1 MTLYQ
6 YKAIDQKGVKQSG
19 SLEASTEKEAK
30 SKLRARGLMV
40 TSLQIKTGSSSKI
53 NLSGSNLQAFTLQ
66 LSQLVNAGVPLYE
79 SLMTIEEQYRQES
92 FHRVLLG
99 LSDQIKKGS
108 SLSQA
113 MENYPESFDRLY
125 RTMVAAGEAAGALGL
140 ILNSLHILLQRQQ
153 KIRGEITTAM
163 VYPSI
168 LATFS
173 IVVIAAML
181 EFVVPTLEGIFSE
194 RSLNGFT
201 NFVLGVSAFMRNEW
215 MYYIPTLGAIIGI
228 SYYQL
233 RTERG
238 KRWIEKISL
247 KLPVI
252 KSLVINASIARFA
265 RTMATLQTG
274 GVTLVDSLKMSSEVM
289 KNHLLEQEMKNAEK
303 KIIEGSSLSKE
314 LKRSPY
320 IPPLVSR
327 MLAIGEDTGNM
338 TVMLEKIAEMYED
351 DLEKS
356 IARLMAL
363 LQPCILLFMGA
374 VIGMVMIAIMIPLTD
389 IASLGM

>member
-1 MTLYQ
+1 MTLFQ
-6 YKAIDQKGVKQSG
+6 YKALDQKGSKLNG
-19 SLEASTEKEAK
+19 SLEAPSEKEAK

-40 TSLQIKTGSSSKI
+40 VSLEVKTKTSSRIH
-53 NLSGSNLQAFTLQ
+53 LSGSNLLAFSLQ
-66 LSQLVNAGVPLYE
+66 LAQLVNAGVPLYE
-79 SLMTIEEQYRQES
+79 SLITIEEQYRQES
-92 FHRVLLG
+92 FHRVLIG
-99 LSDQIKKGS
+99 LCDQIKRGA

-113 MENYPESFDRLY
+113 MESYPESFDKLY
-125 RTMVAAGEAAGALGL
+125 RTMIAAGEAAGALGL
-140 ILNSLHILLQRQQ
+140 ILNSLHRLIQRQQ
-153 KIRGEITTAM
+153 KIKGEITTAM
-163 VYPSI
+163 IYPAI
-168 LATFS
+168 LAIFS
-173 IVVIAAML
+173 LVVIIGML
-181 EFVVPTLEGIFSE
+181 GFVVPTLEGIFSE

-201 NFVLGVSAFMRNEW
+201 SFVLGVSAFMRQQW
-215 MYYIPTLGAIIGI
+215 MIYIPILVAVFGI
-228 SYYQL
+228 SIYQL

-238 KRWIEKISL
+238 KRWKERISL

-252 KSLVINASIARFA
+252 RALVINASIARFA

-274 GVTLVDSLKMSSEVM
+274 GVTLVDSLKMSGDVM
-289 KNHLLEQEMKNAEK
+289 KNYILEEEMRNAEK
-303 KIIEGSSLSKE
+303 KIIEGSSLSRE

-327 MLAIGEDTGNM
+327 MMAIGEDTGNM
-338 TVMLEKIAEMYED
+338 TVMLEKIADMYEE

-389 IASLGM
+389 ISSLGM